1 MSILTILKLC
11 DFYLPKENIYIE
23 FFGLLNGKNLNK
35 LDRVLGS
42 YKEKMNYKIKFCVD
56 NDINVIYDLNE
67 NKLIGKI
74 KSYYEG

>member
-1 MSILTILKLC
+1 MSIVTILKIC

-35 LDRVLGS
+35 LDQVLVS

-56 NDINVIYDLNE
+56 NDINLIYDLNE